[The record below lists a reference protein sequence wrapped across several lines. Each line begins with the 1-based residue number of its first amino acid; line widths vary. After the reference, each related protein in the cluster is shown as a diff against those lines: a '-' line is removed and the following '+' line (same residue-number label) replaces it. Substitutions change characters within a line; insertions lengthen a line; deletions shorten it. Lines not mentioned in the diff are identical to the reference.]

1 MKKRE
6 TIKETYPV
14 QSNLWCNHRAIQL
27 KKVSK
32 NSEKIL
38 NVHLNLLH
46 IYIKFQGQIRPPLE
60 VTKKTNFLTKV
71 TVQMQHRFVFFVT
84 SRGGRI

>member
-1 MKKRE
+1 M
-6 TIKETYPV
+6 
-14 QSNLWCNHRAIQL
+14 QSSLWCNHRAIQL
-27 KKVSK
+27 KKFQK
-32 NSEKIL
+32 ILKKIL

-60 VTKKTNFLTKV
+60 VTKKTKFLTKII
-71 TVQMQHRFVFFVT
+71 VQMQPKFVFFVT